1 MACIRNNII
10 IRMVYWLKIIPTDL
24 KYIFRINTSRLL
36 KVKITDNVVLFCLFS
51 IYIPFTLITISAKR
65 STRIL
70 ITFKTKKLN
79 RLCVVILVYWSTVF
93 KIYFI
98 HSIWEVSSLKVLCFR
113 LGPST
118 DGDCWCLSYIIDAKS
133 AVPILQSTLR
143 RKFGVEMWW
152 IWRALANNHVRDLDS
167 NASWTTA
174 TIGITPALKHTGT
187 ILKILNVTQML
198 KINFTYRMMCKFKK
212 WRWKRSETI
221 ISISKW
227 RQSSGA

>member
-10 IRMVYWLKIIPTDL
+10 IQMVYWLKIIPTDL

-113 LGPST
+113 LGPPT
-118 DGDCWCLSYIIDAKS
+118 DGNCWCCH
-133 AVPILQSTLR
+133 ILLMQNQQFPFSSPRWGGNLALRCDEYEEHWPTTMSVTWTLTQAELPQQSESLR
-143 RKFGVEMWW
+143 HWNIPEPF
-152 IWRALANNHVRDLDS
+152 WRFWMSPR
-167 NASWTTA
+167 
-174 TIGITPALKHTGT
+174 
-187 ILKILNVTQML
+187 
-198 KINFTYRMMCKFKK
+198 C
-212 WRWKRSETI
+212 WK
-221 ISISKW
+221 
-227 RQSSGA
+227 